1 MPNIPVL
8 TIIKNLKR
16 TIFTTREI
24 SSSGAGTL
32 SNTVQALNHLAR
44 QGVLFKISKGIWG
57 LQLGEDRISPYAV
70 VPYLLPNHRGY
81 VSFISAL
88 HLYGIIE
95 QIPQSITVASTGHTR
110 VIKTKLGTY
119 YIHRIAP
126 EFFKGFVWYQEKG
139 HFLIAEPEKALIDCI
154 YLSVGKK
161 KQFSYFPELRLSN
174 SFNFGKAKK
183 WAREIPNLKIRSSV
197 LKKLERIKDAQ

>member
-1 MPNIPVL
+1 MPNIPAL

-16 TIFTTREI
+16 MIFTTREI

-44 QGVLFKISKGIWG
+44 QGVLLKISKGIWG
-57 LQLGEDRISPYAV
+57 LQFDEDKISPYAV
-70 VPYLLPNHRGY
+70 IPYLLPNHRAY

-95 QIPQSITVASTGHTR
+95 QIPQSVTVASTGHTR
-110 VIKTKLGTY
+110 VIKTRLGTY
-119 YIHRIAP
+119 YVHRIAP
-126 EFFKGFVWYQEKG
+126 EFFKGFVWYRGQG
-139 HFLIAEPEKALIDCI
+139 DFLIAEPEKALIDCL
-154 YLSVGKK
+154 YLSAGKK
-161 KQFSYFPELRLSN
+161 KQFSYFPELRLSK

-183 WAREIPNLKIRSSV
+183 WAKEIRSLKIRSSV
-197 LKKLERIKDAQ
+197 LKKLEKIKDTQ